1 MRPPIPHAGRNRRY
15 LASAAAPSQPGGT
28 GKDKQSIESAV
39 WGGSNV
45 ASASPAINPNLVDA
59 SSTTRSHMGKVRR
72 TLVVAVF
79 AAVAL
84 LSVSIP
90 AFAASSIKV
99 HNKSKWEIH
108 HLFLSPTSEKDEW
121 GPDQLGDAVIK
132 ANGGTFTLTDIECNK
147 YDIKIVDEDGDEC
160 IVSAVSLCD
169 DSAVWNITDERLLK
183 CEKKSE

>member
-1 MRPPIPHAGRNRRY
+1 MFPFNAP
-15 LASAAAPSQPGGT
+15 ASALPNGT
-28 GKDKQSIESAV
+28 GSSNQTIESAV

-45 ASASPAINPNLVDA
+45 ASASPAINPNPVDA
-59 SSTTRSHMGKVRR
+59 SSTTRSLMNKVRHA
-72 TLVVAVF
+72 LVVAVF
-79 AAVAL
+79 AIVAVA
-84 LSVSIP
+84 SVSVP

-160 IVSAVSLCD
+160 VVSAVALCD

>member
-1 MRPPIPHAGRNRRY
+1 MNKLRHA
-15 LASAAAPSQPGGT
+15 
-28 GKDKQSIESAV
+28 
-39 WGGSNV
+39 
-45 ASASPAINPNLVDA
+45 
-59 SSTTRSHMGKVRR
+59 
-72 TLVVAVF
+72 LVVAVF
-79 AAVAL
+79 AAVAV
-84 LSVSIP
+84 SASIP

-160 IVSAVSLCD
+160 IVPAVSLCD
-169 DSAVWNITDERLLK
+169 DAAVWNITDERLLK

>member
-1 MRPPIPHAGRNRRY
+1 LFPLNVPPLAHA
-15 LASAAAPSQPGGT
+15 GGT
-28 GKDKQSIESAV
+28 GKYSQVVESVV

-59 SSTTRSHMGKVRR
+59 SSTTRSHMNKLRHA
-72 TLVVAVF
+72 LVVAVF
-79 AAVAL
+79 AAVAVA
-84 LSVSIP
+84 SVSVP

-108 HLFLSPTSEKDEW
+108 HMYLSPTSEKDEW
-121 GPDQLGDAVIK
+121 GPDQLGDNVIK
-132 ANGGTFTLTDIECNK
+132 ANGGVFTLTDIECNK

-160 IVSAVSLCD
+160 IVSAVALCD
-169 DSAVWNITDERLLK
+169 DSATWNITVELLLK

>member
-1 MRPPIPHAGRNRRY
+1 MN
-15 LASAAAPSQPGGT
+15 
-28 GKDKQSIESAV
+28 
-39 WGGSNV
+39 
-45 ASASPAINPNLVDA
+45 
-59 SSTTRSHMGKVRR
+59 KVRHA
-72 TLVVAVF
+72 LVVAVF
-79 AAVAL
+79 AIVAVA
-84 LSVSIP
+84 SVSVP

-160 IVSAVSLCD
+160 VVSAVALCD